1 MKRWK
6 APILKN
12 LFFIIIIIGMLVCYE
27 RRYHYLD
34 ANVAPRDMQILFSTE
49 QETVKQTWSPHVK
62 WVENIA
68 IPYMTTEDF
77 KGKLKFT
84 FLNNITGKEIFSETV
99 CLDCKGEVSDSIY
112 VDFGHQKMDLT
123 MQYAFQLTYEEV
135 EVGNGIFLFAGENYD
150 GGSIDGENLNAGIAI
165 DVLFTKYSTVF
176 FMMLILFIIY
186 SLSVC
191 GMLLWNRRFEETAGQ
206 SVLFVGLL
214 LYLFGLAGL
223 LETGIYAVLVLAIVS
238 FIAVI
243 IIYNRKDLSLK
254 ELFCPSMVLFAVIFA
269 VLLVYNRGIW
279 YTRPDEYIHWGTAI
293 KDMYYFNS
301 LPRHLHTTIAA
312 ADYPPFATLIEYF
325 FTYWNGLF
333 SEPMTYVG
341 YQVAVITMMMACWKT
356 ERKYSLYT
364 VLAVIATILVPIMFI
379 NDSYCT
385 VYADCLLGVE
395 ITYLL
400 VCWFQERNTA
410 FNLLRMGMGLAA
422 LVLTKRY
429 GIFFA
434 LIFLGIVMLDFFLE
448 QCRKRR
454 LSIKEWFYSAMLIA
468 VIGGAYL
475 SFHYYSS
482 TSVEE
487 PVRAV
492 AEASESEQEALPTVK
507 EEQKS
512 DLGFDL
518 YRAISGTGFDDN
530 QAQLIRQFLSDLWI
544 EGTWRLG
551 IYDASYMG
559 VTLALFLSSF
569 FAWLALRKAGY
580 KTGILKS
587 SLLIT
592 LGSLMYG
599 MVMIMSRVKL
609 YNQFA
614 GTVVDSHE
622 RYMGSYAIAMTIATI
637 AMLLWEIQ
645 RIEVQ
650 ECNGGWNSKGKIVL
664 VLMLVGVI
672 IISTPLGFFVTK
684 NTGRG
689 FNSEYMFPFGDI
701 ERMTQSTAKIGD
713 RVYYITNSGI
723 GGNRHVF
730 AGTVSPWLTVSIR
743 GNDGMCASREIFRS
757 WAKEE
762 DLGDI
767 EKIRY
772 VSAQDFAEELTDYQY
787 LFIMKSEQYFI
798 ESFGE
803 LFEDPDSI
811 ENGTYYKVEYDERGK
826 IKLRLIGKVGVLI
839 C

>member
-1 MKRWK
+1 MKKWK
-6 APILKN
+6 AFILKN
-12 LFFIIIIIGMLVCYE
+12 LIFIIIIIGMVVCFG
-27 RRYHYLD
+27 RRFQYLD
-34 ANVAPRDMQILFSTE
+34 AEVAPKDARILFSIE
-49 QETVKQTWSPHVK
+49 HGTVKQTWSPHVK
-62 WVENIA
+62 WVENIS

-84 FLNNITGKEIFSETV
+84 FLNQTTGQEIFSETV
-99 CLDCKGEVSDSIY
+99 SLDCKGEVSDAVY
-112 VDFGHQKMDLT
+112 VDLGHPKMDLT

-135 EVGNGIFLFAGENYD
+135 EAGNGIYLFTGENYD
-150 GGSIDGENLNAGIAI
+150 GGTMDGENLNAGIAI
-165 DVLFTKYSTVF
+165 DVSFTKYSVIFST
-176 FMMLILFIIY
+176 MLILFMIY
-186 SLSVC
+186 SITVC
-191 GMLLWNRRFEETAGQ
+191 SMLLWNRRFEEVAGQ
-206 SVLFVGLL
+206 SILLIGLL
-214 LYLFGLAGL
+214 LYLFGLVGL
-223 LETGIYAVLVLAIVS
+223 LEAGVYTVLILAIAA

-243 IIYNRKDLSLK
+243 VLYNRKSLSLK

-301 LPRHLHTTIAA
+301 LPRHMYTTIAA
-312 ADYPPFATLIEYF
+312 VDYPPFATLVEYF

-341 YQVAVITMMMACWKT
+341 YQTAFITMMMACWKT
-356 ERKYSLYT
+356 EKKYSLYT
-364 VLAVIATILVPIMFI
+364 VLTVIATMLVPVMFI

-429 GIFFA
+429 GILFA
-434 LIFLGIVMLDFFLE
+434 LIFLGIVMLDFLLE

-454 LSIKEWFYSAMLIA
+454 FSIKEWLYSAVLIGA
-468 VIGGAYL
+468 IGSAFI
-475 SFHYYSS
+475 SFHYYSAKPI
-482 TSVEE
+482 EE
-487 PVRAV
+487 PIQV
-492 AEASESEQEALPTVK
+492 AGETAENEQAALPAVE
-507 EEQKS
+507 EEQKN
-512 DLGFDL
+512 DLEFDL
-518 YRAISGTGFDDN
+518 YRAIAGTGFDDE
-530 QAQLIRQFLSDLWI
+530 QARLIRQFLSDLWS

-551 IYDASYMG
+551 VYNASYMG
-559 VTLALFLSSF
+559 VTLALFLGSLLL
-569 FAWLALRKAGY
+569 WMALKKAGY
-580 KTGILKS
+580 KTGILKNAFLI
-587 SLLIT
+587 SL
-592 LGSLMYG
+592 GALMYG
-599 MVMIMSRVKL
+599 IVMIMSRVKL

-622 RYMGSYAIAMTIATI
+622 RYMGSYAIAMTVATI
-637 AMLLWEIQ
+637 AMILWEIQ
-645 RIEVQ
+645 RIEAQ
-650 ECNGGWNSKGKIVL
+650 AYDDRRRKGKILL
-664 VLMLVGVI
+664 VFMLTGVI
-672 IISTPLGFFVTK
+672 IVSTPLGFFITK

-689 FNSEYMFPFGDI
+689 FNSEYMFPFDDI

-757 WAKEE
+757 WAKDEY
-762 DLGDI
+762 LGDI

-772 VSAQDFAEELTDYQY
+772 VTAQEFAEELADYQY

-811 ENGTYYKVEYDERGK
+811 ENGAYYKVEYDEQGR